1 MRAIISTF
9 VSIILLVCC
18 HTSHVKEIMQHAESA
33 MEISPDSADK
43 LISNIPL
50 TSLKTEKDKAYYAL
64 LKSIISYKQY
74 KRQNLRHIACALS
87 YYQKHNDTRHLQM
100 AYFFYGAIS
109 EENGGN
115 WVDCL
120 RKYKE
125 AELLIKE
132 KGNTDLEAYIYKALS
147 NVYYMLG
154 ANALS
159 DSYTNKCI
167 ALSKIDNDKEQ
178 LACLYCTKA
187 DLFRRMGLE
196 DSSHLYYKKALIYVN
211 SVTSEEDQAIIYTNY
226 ANLIAKTNPT
236 KAFELYKKAL
246 YCTPQNSE
254 KSTWNAFFSEKN
266 FEESKNIAQII
277 LTNKDVDDAV
287 KYNVY
292 AILAE
297 KAHTNKLHDQAYK
310 YGVMADSVNEIISCD
325 KHSAIAEHIQTEYN
339 QKAIS
344 QKEKHSWFL
353 ASCLFI
359 LMVGGTLFILGSLH
373 KRNKYQKQLLESK
386 LRTLSNKIDT
396 LSAALTQSSNVKD
409 SLKDIISDK
418 EKKLQGLKDKFNLLR
433 NQNKTQL
440 KEHEKVLTQLI
451 RGIDLT
457 ILFLQNTPI
466 KILDKFDRQSLICL
480 HLYTSSVFK
489 EKIYPYTTEQDQVF
503 CILTHLGANRKRL
516 QDVLCLSDDS
526 FRKEKSRLRNKLKDV
541 GDLTDFCDIL
551 KRI

>member
-87 YYQKHNDTRHLQM
+87 YYQKHDDTRHLQM
-100 AYFFYGAIS
+100 AYFYYGAIN

-132 KGNTDLEAYIYKALS
+132 TGNTDLEAYIYKALS

-211 SVTSEEDQAIIYTNY
+211 SVTSKEDQAIIYTNY

-266 FEESKNIAQII
+266 F
-277 LTNKDVDDAV
+277 
-287 KYNVY
+287 
-292 AILAE
+292 
-297 KAHTNKLHDQAYK
+297 
-310 YGVMADSVNEIISCD
+310 
-325 KHSAIAEHIQTEYN
+325 
-339 QKAIS
+339 
-344 QKEKHSWFL
+344 
-353 ASCLFI
+353 
-359 LMVGGTLFILGSLH
+359 
-373 KRNKYQKQLLESK
+373 
-386 LRTLSNKIDT
+386 
-396 LSAALTQSSNVKD
+396 
-409 SLKDIISDK
+409 
-418 EKKLQGLKDKFNLLR
+418 
-433 NQNKTQL
+433 
-440 KEHEKVLTQLI
+440 
-451 RGIDLT
+451 
-457 ILFLQNTPI
+457 
-466 KILDKFDRQSLICL
+466 
-480 HLYTSSVFK
+480 
-489 EKIYPYTTEQDQVF
+489 
-503 CILTHLGANRKRL
+503 
-516 QDVLCLSDDS
+516 
-526 FRKEKSRLRNKLKDV
+526 
-541 GDLTDFCDIL
+541 
-551 KRI
+551 